1 MTEYVFTL
9 SDKTPSIDVD
19 VKEAAIAQGA
29 GLDLYDRAKKELGYT
44 GTFEEFLAS
53 FKGEKGEKGNA
64 GERGER
70 GERGVQGGRG
80 SDGLPGAKGE
90 NGERGHDGKSAYEI
104 AVANGFIGNEA
115 QWLESLKGQKGDN
128 GERGSDG
135 ASGKSATIAIGTVTT
150 GDEAGVTNTGT
161 ETEAVLNFV
170 LPVKQSQQN
179 GLYTEIRTAPVTEN
193 AQNIQK
199 VEFQAKFAETPT
211 LHGQPALV
219 GEGENRNLYLLS
231 IDKTGFTCR
240 SNYLR
245 AGIYTIHYAV
255 TGKLEQ

>member
-19 VKEAAIAQGA
+19 VKETAIAQGA

-70 GERGVQGGRG
+70 GERGVQGERG

-115 QWLESLKGQKGDN
+115 QWLESLKGQKGDD
-128 GERGSDG
+128 GERGS
-135 ASGKSATIAIGTVTT
+135 
-150 GDEAGVTNTGT
+150 
-161 ETEAVLNFV
+161 
-170 LPVKQSQQN
+170 
-179 GLYTEIRTAPVTEN
+179 
-193 AQNIQK
+193 
-199 VEFQAKFAETPT
+199 
-211 LHGQPALV
+211 
-219 GEGENRNLYLLS
+219 
-231 IDKTGFTCR
+231 
-240 SNYLR
+240 
-245 AGIYTIHYAV
+245 
-255 TGKLEQ
+255 